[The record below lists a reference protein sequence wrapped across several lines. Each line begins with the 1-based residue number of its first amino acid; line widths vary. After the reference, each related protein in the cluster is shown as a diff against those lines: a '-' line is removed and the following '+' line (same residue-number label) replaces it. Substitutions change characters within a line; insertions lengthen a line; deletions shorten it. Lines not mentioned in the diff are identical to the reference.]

1 MANMINS
8 KAPLSGLAKLMAM
21 KGRDGD
27 TMLAHINPMEAK
39 MLSAMG
45 GRGTPNPSTG
55 LPEYAEDDGDS
66 DDSGGGEN
74 SGSSGEDTG
83 SNSSDSGGFGD
94 SGGSNQDWVDAYNQ
108 QYNSPSPQAPNNA
121 PKTTAQI
128 VDDWYSNPYNATG
141 ITSVEQMRGRDA
153 YNSNPFD
160 AYDPS
165 GPDAFGSGNF
175 KGLGGLGTLTA
186 DLAQNLTAMVPG
198 IGTLG
203 SIGIGKL
210 RGQNTQ
216 DAIGRSLPYGIG
228 SLYSLT
234 EKGKTKE
241 ERDASTENSFSAIGD
256 RFSDK
261 YDQVTDI
268 LGGVGRSMTD
278 AWGTLIDT
286 GTDAYTGSTGIG
298 PIDRGD
304 SAKDDNAYMGDG
316 SALFGGTAF
325 TPEQNESAFGDS
337 EGSTER
343 KRQMKYIQQ
352 RAQAPDATPEEVL
365 RLKQVSNPDYIYTPG
380 AMRTYAERGGPSH
393 FKMVQANT
401 GGGLSDLY
409 NMNEGGTFSG
419 MVKGPDGGDGMSDDV
434 AFDIK
439 DDGQGGPDKALLS
452 KDEYV
457 IDAHSM
463 SLLGN
468 GSSDAGADQMDKFI
482 KDLRKSGFGTT
493 KQPKQLDGAEELSKL
508 L

>member
-21 KGRDGD
+21 KGRKGD
-27 TMLAHINPMEAK
+27 TQLAHINPMEAK
-39 MLSAMG
+39 MLEAMG
-45 GRGTPNPSTG
+45 GAGTINPSTG
-55 LPEYAEDDGDS
+55 LKEYYEGDDDTYSGD
-66 DDSGGGEN
+66 DFGGMDGA
-74 SGSSGEDTG
+74 GQSSSTG
-83 SNSSDSGGFGD
+83 GVGPSNNDF
-94 SGGSNQDWVDAYNQ
+94 GGSNQDWVDAYNDQ
-108 QYNSPSPQAPNNA
+108 FNTPSTPTLPSSEG

-153 YNSNPFD
+153 YNANPFD

-175 KGLGGLGTLTA
+175 KGLDSLASIAKFGLGFTPLAPAVAAYSMGTGLYDASSPKDNKDTKGVDESKGDKSISNIPGNLIDNAKDKYNSTVDTISGLGGTLSKTSG
-186 DLAQNLTAMVPG
+186 DLWGSLVDVVAG
-198 IGTLG
+198 DYIGTSG
-203 SIGIGKL
+203 AAGINNGKDMYAGASML
-210 RGQNTQ
+210 PDDVA
-216 DAIGRSLPYGIG
+216 DAR
-228 SLYSLT
+228 
-234 EKGKTKE
+234 
-241 ERDASTENSFSAIGD
+241 AI
-256 RFSDK
+256 
-261 YDQVTDI
+261 
-268 LGGVGRSMTD
+268 
-278 AWGTLIDT
+278 
-286 GTDAYTGSTGIG
+286 
-298 PIDRGD
+298 
-304 SAKDDNAYMGDG
+304 GDG

-337 EGSTER
+337 GGSTER
-343 KRQMKYIQQ
+343 KKQMRYVQQ

-365 RLKQVSNPDYIYTPG
+365 RWKQVSNPDYTYTPE
-380 AMRTYAERGGPSH
+380 AMGTYAERGGPSH

-409 NMNEGGTFSG
+409 NMSEGGTFSG

-434 AFDIK
+434 AFNIK
-439 DDGQGGPDKALLS
+439 DEGQGGPDKALLS

>member
-1 MANMINS
+1 
-8 KAPLSGLAKLMAM
+8 
-21 KGRDGD
+21 
-27 TMLAHINPMEAK
+27 MLAHINPMEAK
-39 MLSAMG
+39 MLKAMG
-45 GRGTPNPSTG
+45 GKGTPNPTTG
-55 LPEYAEDDGDS
+55 LPEYDDNDES
-66 DDSGGGEN
+66 YGGE
-74 SGSSGEDTG
+74 SSG
-83 SNSSDSGGFGD
+83 
-94 SGGSNQDWVDAYNQ
+94 SGGSESSGQDEGGYGDLGSGYDTPAGVNEGNFGGGNTEVNDYL
-108 QYNSPSPQAPNNA
+108 STGRPMGSS
-121 PKTTAQI
+121 KDGGRTTAQI
-128 VDDWYSNPYNATG
+128 VFDDNYNKMGSFGNLHHELNPQGTEG
-141 ITSVEQMRGRDA
+141 LGS
-153 YNSNPFD
+153 
-160 AYDPS
+160 
-165 GPDAFGSGNF
+165 AFG
-175 KGLGGLGTLTA
+175 GGLGTFMA
-186 DLAQNLTAMVPG
+186 DLAQRGTALFPG
-198 IGTLG
+198 IGTG
-203 SIGIGKL
+203 ISAGIGLL
-210 RGQNTQ
+210 RGQSLQ
-216 DAIGRSLPYGIG
+216 DAAGRSLPMGLGTAYEL
-228 SLYSLT
+228 S
-234 EKGKTKE
+234 EEGKTQA
-241 ERDASTENSFSAIGD
+241 ERDASNKNSFSAIGD

-261 YDQVTDI
+261 YDQVTDT
-268 LGGVGRSMTD
+268 LKGAVDTVTDTYSAAGRSMTD
-278 AWGTLIDT
+278 AWGTLIDA
-286 GTDAYTGSTGIG
+286 GADAYTGSTGIG

-337 EGSTER
+337 GGSTER
-343 KRQMKYIQQ
+343 KRQMRYIQQ

-365 RLKQVSNPDYIYTPG
+365 RWKQVSNPDYIYTPE

>member
-83 SNSSDSGGFGD
+83 SNSSDYGGFGD
-94 SGGSNQDWVDAYNQ
+94 EGNSVQDWA
-108 QYNSPSPQAPNNA
+108 NA
-121 PKTTAQI
+121 AMEQSRPLGSVPVSDVNITGRTTDQI
-128 VDDWYSNPYNATG
+128 VFDDNFNNPNG
-141 ITSVEQMRGRDA
+141 SFG
-153 YNSNPFD
+153 NLNHSLNPQGTEFGGGD
-160 AYDPS
+160 VS
-165 GPDAFGSGNF
+165 GFGSGLMKTLAMGGLSVLTAGMPVF
-175 KGLGGLGTLTA
+175 AALGTKFLGGAGLDYATSEKKNVGNSMLS
-186 DLAQNLTAMVPG
+186 MVPG
-198 IGTLG
+198 T
-203 SIGIGKL
+203 
-210 RGQNTQ
+210 R
-216 DAIGRSLPYGIG
+216 AINDPDTPYVNEAETGDRSL
-228 SLYSLT
+228 S
-234 EKGKTKE
+234 
-241 ERDASTENSFSAIGD
+241 N
-256 RFSDK
+256 
-261 YDQVTDI
+261 
-268 LGGVGRSMTD
+268 
-278 AWGTLIDT
+278 
-286 GTDAYTGSTGIG
+286 IG
-298 PIDRGD
+298 PNISNTVEGVWNG
-304 SAKDDNAYMGDG
+304 AKSGLSNLVDGNYTEGDG

-337 EGSTER
+337 GGSTER
-343 KRQMKYIQQ
+343 KKQMRYVQQ

-365 RLKQVSNPDYIYTPG
+365 RWKQVSNPDYTYTPE
-380 AMRTYAERGGPSH
+380 AMGTYAERGGPSH

-409 NMNEGGTFSG
+409 NMSEGGTFSG

-434 AFDIK
+434 AFNIK
-439 DDGQGGPDKALLS
+439 DEGQGGPDKALLS